1 MRKKVTTATPKRVG
15 NISRNRFSRY
25 FHMSWVRVRIGS
37 APVRTRRGLAYS
49 DSQTVSSWL
58 FR

>member
-1 MRKKVTTATPKRVG
+1 MTTATPMRVG
-15 NISRNRFSRY
+15 NMRRNRFSRY

-37 APVRTRRGLAYS
+37 APVRTRRGLSYS

>member
-1 MRKKVTTATPKRVG
+1 MTTATPMRVG
-15 NISRNRFSRY
+15 NMRRNRFSRY
-25 FHMSWVRVRIGS
+25 FHMSSVRR
-37 APVRTRRGLAYS
+37 ARADEPARARLGLAYS

>member
-1 MRKKVTTATPKRVG
+1 MTTATPMRVG
-15 NISRNRFSRY
+15 NIRRNRFSRY
-25 FHMSWVRVRIGS
+25 FHMSWVRVRTGA
-37 APVRTRRGLAYS
+37 APARTRRGLAYS